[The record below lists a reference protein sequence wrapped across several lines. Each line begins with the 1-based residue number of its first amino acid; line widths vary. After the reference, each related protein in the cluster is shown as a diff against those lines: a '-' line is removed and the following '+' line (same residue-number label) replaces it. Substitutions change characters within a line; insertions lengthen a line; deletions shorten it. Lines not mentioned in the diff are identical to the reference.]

1 MVKKRVLACVLIL
14 GVIAGTTP
22 AYAKSPKPTLAQI
35 QAAKD
40 AENGKRAA
48 ANAAAAKL
56 AQANQTL
63 RQLTSAA
70 DAARARYV
78 RAQQQL
84 AVAINI
90 SKVAAL
96 HAQMTAAAVSTAHK
110 TIGKLA
116 TNAYI
121 MGGGLTDIEPLLSAN
136 GPQDLVDRLSIL
148 GTLGAHNSTALDR
161 YKSAEVVAAGAKREA
176 DAAKAA
182 QQAATNEVASAKKA
196 ADDAKTAQQNEVDKL
211 QKVQDELMREL
222 ASAKKVRITL
232 EQQRQL
238 ALLEEANA
246 NKASQTPGQKS
257 IWPDRGFKGRASFI
271 STLSQRTAA
280 VAYAKKQVL
289 ARKPYVWGAQ
299 GPNSY
304 DCSGLVYAAYKS
316 AGLVWPYWSRLN
328 AALYSVST
336 MHVKLTDLLP
346 GDFLFYSYDGTVGS
360 IHHMGIYAG
369 DGMMWEAN
377 STRYGLLYSSI
388 YSVKGLMPFGGR
400 V

>member
-1 MVKKRVLACVLIL
+1 MLRNRVLACVLAI
-14 GVIAGTTP
+14 GFIAGTTP

-35 QAAKD
+35 QAAKKAED
-40 AENGKRAA
+40 AKRAA
-48 ANAAAAKL
+48 ANAAAARL
-56 AQANQTL
+56 AKANQTL
-63 RQLTSAA
+63 RQLTAEA

-78 RAQQQL
+78 RAQQKL
-84 AVAINI
+84 AIAIKI
-90 SKVAAL
+90 SQAAAL
-96 HAQMTAAAVSTAHK
+96 HAQVTAAAVSSAHR

-121 MGGGLTDIEPLLSAN
+121 MGGGLTDIEPLLSSN
-136 GPQDLVDRLSIL
+136 GPQDLVDRLS
-148 GTLGAHNSTALDR
+148 TLSTIGAHNSTALDR
-161 YKSAEVVAAGAKREA
+161 YKAAQVVAASAKREA

-196 ADDAKTAQQNEVDKL
+196 ADDAKAAQQAEVEKL

-246 NKASQTPGQKS
+246 KKASQTPGQKS
-257 IWPDRGFKGRASFI
+257 IWDDRGFKGRASFI
-271 STLSQRTAA
+271 STQAQRTAA
-280 VAYAKKQVL
+280 VAYAKTQVL

-299 GPNSY
+299 GPNAF

-316 AGLVWPYWSRLN
+316 AGLGWPYWSRLN
-328 AALYSVST
+328 AALYSVAT
-336 MHVKLTDLLP
+336 MHVNLNALVP
-346 GDFLFYSYDGTVGS
+346 GDLLFYSYNGTVGS

-377 STRYGLLYSSI
+377 STRTGLLYSNI
-388 YSVKGLMPFGGR
+388 YSVKGMMPFGGR

>member
-1 MVKKRVLACVLIL
+1 MRGNRILACLLAI
-14 GVIAGTTP
+14 GVFAGTTP

-35 QAAKD
+35 QAAKKAED
-40 AENGKRAA
+40 AKRAA
-48 ANAAAAKL
+48 ADAAASKL
-56 AQANQTL
+56 AKATQTL
-63 RQLTSAA
+63 RQLTSVA

-84 AVAINI
+84 AVAIKI
-90 SKVAAL
+90 SQVAAL
-96 HAQMTAAAVSTAHK
+96 HAQMTAAAVSSAHR

-121 MGGGLTDIEPLLSAN
+121 MGGGLTDIEPLLSSN
-136 GPQDLVDRLSIL
+136 GPQDLADRLS
-148 GTLGAHNSTALDR
+148 TLSTIGAHNSTALDR
-161 YKSAEVVAAGAKREA
+161 YKAAQVIAVSAKREA
-176 DAAKAA
+176 DAAKVA

-196 ADDAKTAQQNEVDKL
+196 ADDAKAAQQTEVDKL

-222 ASAKKVRITL
+222 ATAKRVRVTL

-238 ALLEEANA
+238 ALLEEAQA
-246 NKASQTPGQKS
+246 NKATQIPGQKS

-271 STLSQRTAA
+271 STANQRAAA

-299 GPNSY
+299 GPNSF

-316 AGLVWPYWSRLN
+316 AGLSWPYWSRLN

-336 MHVKLTDLLP
+336 MHVQLTDLLP
-346 GDFLFYSYDGTVGS
+346 GDLLFYSYDGTVGN
-360 IHHMGIYAG
+360 IHHVGIYAG

-377 STRYGLLYSSI
+377 STRYGLLYSNM

>member
-1 MVKKRVLACVLIL
+1 MRRNRVLVFAL
-14 GVIAGTTP
+14 VIAFIAGAGP
-22 AYAKSPKPTLAQI
+22 AYAKTPKPTLAQI
-35 QAAKD
+35 QAAKA
-40 AENGKRAA
+40 AEAAKRAA
-48 ANAAAAKL
+48 ADAAAAKL
-56 AQANQTL
+56 AQATQTL
-63 RQLTSAA
+63 HQLTSAA

-78 RAQQQL
+78 RAQNEL
-84 AVAINI
+84 AIAITI
-90 SKVAAL
+90 SQAAAL
-96 HAQMTAAAVSTAHK
+96 HAHMTAAAVTSAHQ

-136 GPQDLVDRLSIL
+136 GPQDLVDRLSTL
-148 GTLGAHNSTALDR
+148 STLGAHNSTALDR
-161 YKSAEVVAAGAKREA
+161 YKAAEVVAASAKREA

-182 QQAATNEVASAKKA
+182 QQAATNKVAFAKKA
-196 ADDAKTAQQNEVDKL
+196 ADDAKVAQQAEVDKL

-222 ASAKKVRITL
+222 ASAKRVRVTL

-238 ALLEEANA
+238 ALLEEAQA
-246 NKASQTPGQKS
+246 NKATKVSGQLS

-271 STLSQRTAA
+271 STPNMRAAA

-316 AGLVWPYWSRLN
+316 AGLSWPYWSRLN

-336 MHVKLTDLLP
+336 MHVKLTDLQP
-346 GDFLFYSYDGTVGS
+346 GDLLFYSYDGSVGN
-360 IHHMGIYAG
+360 IHHVGIYAG

-377 STRYGLLYSSI
+377 STRTGLLFSNI
-388 YSVKGLMPFGGR
+388 YSVKGMMPFGGR

>member
-1 MVKKRVLACVLIL
+1 MRRNRILACVLAI
-14 GVIAGTTP
+14 GFIVGTTP

-40 AENGKRAA
+40 AEAAKRAA

-63 RQLTSAA
+63 RQLTSTA

-84 AVAINI
+84 AIAVKI
-90 SKVAAL
+90 SQVAAL
-96 HAQMTAAAVSTAHK
+96 HAQLTSAAVTSAHR

-121 MGGGLTDIEPLLSAN
+121 MGGGLTDIEPLLSSN
-136 GPQDLVDRLSIL
+136 GPQDLVDRLT
-148 GTLGAHNSTALDR
+148 TLSTIGAHNSTALDR
-161 YKSAEVVAAGAKREA
+161 YKAAQVVAAGAKKAA
-176 DAAKAA
+176 DSAKAAQLAATVAVASAKKVADDAKAA
-182 QQAATNEVASAKKA
+182 QQA
-196 ADDAKTAQQNEVDKL
+196 EVDKL
-211 QKVQDELMREL
+211 QKVQDQLMREF
-222 ASAKKVRITL
+222 ASAKKVRVTL

-246 NKASQTPGQKS
+246 KKAAQTPGQKS
-257 IWPDRGFKGRASFI
+257 IWDDRGFKGRASFI
-271 STLSQRTAA
+271 STLAQRTKA
-280 VAYAKKQVL
+280 VAYAKSQVL

-299 GPNSY
+299 GPKSF
-304 DCSGLVYAAYKS
+304 DCSGLVYAAYKA
-316 AGLVWPYWSRLN
+316 AGLSWPYWSRLN
-328 AALYSVST
+328 AALYSVAT
-336 MHVKLTDLLP
+336 MHVKLNMLIP
-346 GDFLFYSYDGTVGS
+346 GDLLFYSYDGTVS
-360 IHHMGIYAG
+360 NIHHVGIYAG

-388 YSVKGLMPFGGR
+388 YSVKGMMPFGGR

>member
-1 MVKKRVLACVLIL
+1 MRRNRVLVFALAVAFI
-14 GVIAGTTP
+14 GSATP
-22 AYAKSPKPTLAQI
+22 AYAKTPKPTLAQI

-40 AENGKRAA
+40 AEAAKRAA

-56 AQANQTL
+56 AQATQTL
-63 RQLTSAA
+63 HSLTAAA
-70 DAARARYV
+70 DAARARSV

-84 AVAINI
+84 TVAIKI
-90 SKVAAL
+90 SQVAAL
-96 HAQMTAAAVSTAHK
+96 HAQMTAAAVNSAHQ

-136 GPQDLVDRLSIL
+136 GPQDLVDRLSTL
-148 GTLGAHNSTALDR
+148 STLGAHNSTALDR
-161 YKSAEVVAAGAKREA
+161 YKAAEVVAAGAKREA
-176 DAAKAA
+176 DAAKVA

-196 ADDAKTAQQNEVDKL
+196 ADVAKVAQQTEVDKL

-222 ASAKKVRITL
+222 ASAKKVRVTL

-246 NKASQTPGQKS
+246 NKAAQIPGQKS

-271 STLSQRTAA
+271 STPNLRAAA

-299 GPNSY
+299 GPNSF
-304 DCSGLVYAAYKS
+304 DCSGLVYAAYKA
-316 AGLVWPYWSRLN
+316 AGLTWPYWSRLN

-346 GDFLFYSYDGTVGS
+346 GDLLFYSYDGTVGN
-360 IHHMGIYAG
+360 IHHVGIYAG

-377 STRYGLLYSSI
+377 STRYGMLYSSM

>member
-1 MVKKRVLACVLIL
+1 MRQRRVLACVLAI
-14 GVIAGTTP
+14 GFIVGTTP
-22 AYAKSPKPTLAQI
+22 AYAKTPKPTLAQI
-35 QAAKD
+35 QAAKN
-40 AENGKRAA
+40 AEAAKRAA
-48 ANAAAAKL
+48 ANTAAAKL
-56 AQANQTL
+56 AAANQTL
-63 RQLTSAA
+63 RQLSAAA

-84 AVAINI
+84 AVAIKI
-90 SKVAAL
+90 SQAATL
-96 HAQMTAAAVSTAHK
+96 HAQLTSAAVSTAHR

-121 MGGGLTDIEPLLSAN
+121 MGGGLTDIEPLLSSN
-136 GPQDLVDRLSIL
+136 GPQDLVDRLS
-148 GTLGAHNSTALDR
+148 TLSTIGAHNSTALDR
-161 YKSAEVVAAGAKREA
+161 YKAAQVVAAAAQRQA
-176 DAAKAA
+176 DQAKAA
-182 QQAATNEVASAKKA
+182 QVRATTVVASSKKA
-196 ADDAKTAQQNEVDKL
+196 ADEAKSAQQAEVDKL
-211 QKVQDELMREL
+211 QKVQDELMREF
-222 ASAKKVRITL
+222 ASARKVRVTL

-246 NKASQTPGQKS
+246 RKAAQTPGQKS
-257 IWPDRGFKGRASFI
+257 IWDDRGFKGRASFI
-271 STLSQRTAA
+271 STLAQRTAA

-304 DCSGLVYAAYKS
+304 DCSGLVFAAYRA
-316 AGLVWPYWSRLN
+316 AGLNWPYWSRLN

-336 MHVKLTDLLP
+336 MHVKLNMLVP
-346 GDFLFYSYDGTVGS
+346 GDLLFYSYDGTVGN
-360 IHHMGIYAG
+360 IHHVGIYAG

-388 YSVKGLMPFGGR
+388 YSVKGMMPFGGR